1 MNGDNLVESGGV
13 YLAGFLSQVNDF
25 EKMVNNICF
34 EIIDKTNIVI
44 FGENVVGVF
53 VCLSFGEFR
62 ICVDVVDDEVSDFN
76 SYEVI
81 SCVDLKMN
89 GGFIIINGINSYG
102 VYVNGKKVYINLDYV
117 VFEIVVDGSYVVVIR

>member
-25 EKMVNNICF
+25 EKMVNNIRF

-81 SCVDLKMN
+81 SRVDLKMN

>member
-1 MNGDNLVESGGV
+1 
-13 YLAGFLSQVNDF
+13 
-25 EKMVNNICF
+25 MVNNICF
-34 EIIDKTNIVI
+34 EIIDKMNIVI